1 MTKIDVLEL
10 LREMI
15 WVVIK
20 ISAPVLIT
28 ALVVGTL
35 ISLIQALTQ
44 IQEAT
49 LSFIPKA
56 LAIGIVLLLFFPF
69 MLENLQM
76 LSDKLFDKIIN
87 LT

>member
-1 MTKIDVLEL
+1 MTSIEVLEF

-15 WVVIK
+15 WVIIK
-20 ISAPVLIT
+20 ISAPVLVT
-28 ALVVGTL
+28 ALVVGT
-35 ISLIQALTQ
+35 IVSLIQALTQ

-56 LAIGIVLLLFFPF
+56 LSIGIVLLLFFPF
-69 MLENLQM
+69 MLESIQK
-76 LSDKLFDKIIN
+76 LSDKIFDKIMN